1 MLSHILMAADYDYN
15 WELSASETNL
25 NVGLL
30 KQSEVKKYSIILK
43 NDSFCGDIQINKIKS
58 SCSCL
63 HTKLSK
69 NTLHSRETS
78 VLSFDVAAGLLSKN
92 LYEEILIEYSNLL
105 KNNIHVLKISIEGK
119 VKNFAYIVPRRIEA
133 SGNFDVLEDQIPKIR
148 IYSDDYKPIYNKIQF
163 SCPENIFQF
172 TISSDNN
179 VYEVKCKINDNISYG
194 VHQGTIS
201 INLLSSDNLVVYTD
215 SMPYYIERKSPVI
228 ALPASIYLNPI
239 YLGETTTIQLEF
251 KSSSNDFDLN
261 SMNLIYYNKNI
272 TSITE
277 ISSAHKNRKYILK
290 ICPTSDGIIND
301 KIIFNFKSK
310 TAGTISIPI
319 IALVERNK

>member
-1 MLSHILMAADYDYN
+1 MASEYDYN
-15 WELSASETNL
+15 WELSASETNI

-69 NTLHSRETS
+69 NKLHSRETS
-78 VLSFDVAAGLLSKN
+78 VLSFDVAAGFLSKN

-105 KNNIHVLKISIEGK
+105 KNNIHILKVSIEGK

-133 SGNFDVLEDQIPKIR
+133 TGNFDVLQDQIPKIR
-148 IYSDDYKPIYNKIQF
+148 IYSDDYKPICNKIQI

-179 VYEVKCKINDNISYG
+179 VYEVKCKINNNVTYG
-194 VHQGTIS
+194 VHKGTVS
-201 INLLSSDNLVVYTD
+201 INFLSSDNSIVYTD
-215 SMPYYIERKSPVI
+215 SMPYYIERKSPI
-228 ALPASIYLNPI
+228 TALPASIYLNPI
-239 YLGETTTIQLEF
+239 YLGETTPIQLEF
-251 KSSSNDFDLN
+251 KSTSTKFDLN
-261 SMNLIYYNKNI
+261 SMSIIYCNKDI
-272 TSITE
+272 ISITDV
-277 ISSAHKNRKYILK
+277 SSTNNRRKYILK
-290 ICPTSDGIIND
+290 ISPTSDGIINE
-301 KIIFNFKSK
+301 KIIFSFSSEA
-310 TAGTISIPI
+310 AGTISIPI
-319 IALVERNK
+319 IALVESSKEKL